1 MLDSLDNVN
10 RDVEGIEIYGDT
22 AKEGQ
27 GG

>member
-1 MLDSLDNVN
+1 MPDNLDNVD
-10 RDVEGIEIYGDT
+10 RDVEGNKIYGDT